1 MRTLILASTFLFLF
15 MSMNK
20 VSYSKEL
27 KTIWGFSITIPE
39 NYIVEVTDFDS
50 LMSKSRGSNVRDKY
64 NLETYENL
72 MKTAQI
78 SEKILIGMYE
88 KDTINRNNNH
98 INLNSQSDNIFL
110 HLNDRNIY
118 QHCMELKKLY
128 SSMLKKEI
136 IQYECFIN
144 KSKFQNLSS
153 SIQLKHS
160 HRDGML
166 NYQYMV
172 PHKRGFATF
181 ALLCENKNCDIM
193 HEKLITIIRSL
204 KN

>member
-1 MRTLILASTFLFLF
+1 MMRKIILALFFLLF
-15 MSMNK
+15 SSIEP
-20 VSYSKEL
+20 SYSKEL

-50 LMSKSRGSNVRDKY
+50 LMSKSRGSNVRHKY
-64 NLETYENL
+64 NLEAYENL
-72 MKTAQI
+72 MKNAQI
-78 SEKILIGMYE
+78 SEKILIAMYE

-110 HLNDRNIY
+110 HLNDKNIY

-128 SSMLKKEI
+128 SSMLNKEI

-181 ALLCENKNCDIM
+181 ALLCENKNCDVM
-193 HEKLITIIRSL
+193 HEKLITLIRSL

>member
-1 MRTLILASTFLFLF
+1 MRTIILASTFLFLF

>member
-1 MRTLILASTFLFLF
+1 MRTIILASTFLFLF
-15 MSMNK
+15 MGMNK

-27 KTIWGFSITIPE
+27 KTVWGFSIAIPE
-39 NYIVEVTDFDS
+39 NFIVEVTDFDS

>member
-1 MRTLILASTFLFLF
+1 MMRKIILALFFLLF
-15 MSMNK
+15 SSIET
-20 VSYSKEL
+20 SYSKEL

-72 MKTAQI
+72 MKNAQI
-78 SEKILIGMYE
+78 SEKILIAMYE

-144 KSKFQNLSS
+144 NSKFQNLSS

-160 HRDGML
+160 HREGML

-193 HEKLITIIRSL
+193 HEKLITLIRSL

>member
-1 MRTLILASTFLFLF
+1 
-15 MSMNK
+15 
-20 VSYSKEL
+20 
-27 KTIWGFSITIPE
+27 
-39 NYIVEVTDFDS
+39 
-50 LMSKSRGSNVRDKY
+50 
-64 NLETYENL
+64 
-72 MKTAQI
+72 
-78 SEKILIGMYE
+78 
-88 KDTINRNNNH
+88 
-98 INLNSQSDNIFL
+98 
-110 HLNDRNIY
+110 
-118 QHCMELKKLY
+118 MELKKLY

-144 KSKFQNLSS
+144 NSKFQNLSS

-160 HRDGML
+160 HREGML

-193 HEKLITIIRSL
+193 HEKLITLIRSL

>member
-1 MRTLILASTFLFLF
+1 MMRKIILVLFFLLF
-15 MSMNK
+15 SSIET
-20 VSYSKEL
+20 SYSKEL

-39 NYIVEVTDFDS
+39 NYIVEVTDFDL

-72 MKTAQI
+72 MKNAQI
-78 SEKILIGMYE
+78 SEKILIAMYE

-128 SSMLKKEI
+128 SSLLKKEI

-144 KSKFQNLSS
+144 NSKFQNLSS

-160 HRDGML
+160 HREGML